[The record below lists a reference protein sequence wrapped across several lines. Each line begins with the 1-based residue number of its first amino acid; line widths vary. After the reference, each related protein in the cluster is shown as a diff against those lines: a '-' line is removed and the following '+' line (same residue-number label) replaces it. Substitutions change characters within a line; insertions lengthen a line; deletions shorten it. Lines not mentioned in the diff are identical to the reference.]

1 MRPIDCIVSETTD
14 RSFLVPRAAGKV
26 FFFFFLFDLLKVW
39 SHLGKKKKK
48 SEINKS

>member
-26 FFFFFLFDLLKVW
+26 FFFFLFDLLKVW
-39 SHLGKKKKK
+39 SHLGKKKKNQK
-48 SEINKS
+48 